1 MSIDVYVHFF
11 SFELFFFI
19 DIYLIYNIVLVSDI
33 QHSDSDIYIER
44 EIFFFRF
51 LSLIAYYKILSIVS
65 YAILQVLVSYLL
77 NM

>member
-1 MSIDVYVHFF
+1 MYIFLALS
-11 SFELFFFI
+11 SFFFI

-51 LSLIAYYKILSIVS
+51 LSLIAYYKILSKVS